1 MTAKWTRRGL
11 LAGGAAS
18 VAACAAP
25 PSVEETTRN
34 LAPLGNFK
42 LGYVIVVAD
51 NAEIGPFSREATPDE
66 LEAALK
72 PKLEALF
79 SPYQGDHFYHIAV
92 GVGAYALAQPGI
104 PIIAAP
110 KSALGVVA
118 NVWDDET
125 QMKINE
131 EPKEFLVLERLS
143 GSSLL
148 GSGLVMTKE
157 EQLEALA
164 NQTVQQIYN
173 WVVENAAW
181 FEDGAPQT
189 EG

>member
-1 MTAKWTRRGL
+1 MTATWTRRSV
-11 LAGGAAS
+11 LASGAAS

-25 PSVEETTRN
+25 PAVEESALD
-34 LAPLGNFK
+34 LAPLGNFR

-92 GVGAYALAQPGI
+92 AVGGYALAQPGI

-118 NVWDDET
+118 NVWDDAT
-125 QMKINE
+125 QTKLNE

-164 NQTVQQIYN
+164 NQTVQQIYD
-173 WVVENAAW
+173 WVVENRAW
-181 FEDGAPQT
+181 FGEDVPQT